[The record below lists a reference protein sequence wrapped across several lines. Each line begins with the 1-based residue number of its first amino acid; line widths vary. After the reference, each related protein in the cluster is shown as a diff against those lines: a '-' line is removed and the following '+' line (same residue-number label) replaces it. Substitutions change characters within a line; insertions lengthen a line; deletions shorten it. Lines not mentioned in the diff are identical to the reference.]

1 MKGSRPALLLCLLAL
16 VPAAGAI
23 CHAPAALADD
33 NGGGDNAGGD
43 DGGDDGGGNDGG
55 GDNGGDNGGSGNN
68 GGNTSSGAQSDNGG
82 DDHVAARAGRKSGR
96 LVPLSVI
103 LARLRKVHGGKVLD
117 VRLHGRGR
125 KAVYVIRLLDR
136 KSHLRV
142 LRIRAATPRYRTN
155 FKSGG

>member
-1 MKGSRPALLLCLLAL
+1 MSRLLHILLVGLLAL

-33 NGGGDNAGGD
+33 DGGGD
-43 DGGDDGGGNDGG
+43 DGG
-55 GDNGGDNGGSGNN
+55 GDNGGDDGGGNGGADSGGSGN
-68 GGNTSSGAQSDNGG
+68 GGNASSGAQSDNGG
-82 DDHVAARAGRKSGR
+82 DDHDDDHVLARAGRKSGR
-96 LVPLSVI
+96 LVSLSVI

-117 VRLHGRGR
+117 VRLLGKGR

-142 LRIRAATPRYRTN
+142 LRIQAAAPRYRTN
-155 FKSGG
+155 FKSGD